1 MNRDMY
7 ELELNDTNHLALQPD
22 NIYIKLKPHQLTSV
36 YKAVEMEKVG
46 FINYRIR
53 GFHSNAQIFCE
64 NSNIVANDEY
74 TNIRIG
80 TNIGILGDTVGYG
93 KTLIALSIVASNKL
107 EDIYINPTFMK
118 NYNNNYIYNYLNV
131 SVSNNLIY
139 RDNEMINTTLIIVP
153 RGPVYIQWEKTIKEN
168 TKLKLLSITNLN
180 FIKSNLPVFNGI
192 NRDEIFRYFEKY
204 DVVLIKNTT
213 LKMLIDNYYN
223 IHLMKSWKR
232 IMIDEAHDIIHK
244 IPQTLNYHYMWLIS
258 GTYTDILKRNY
269 CIYTRGINEIFNE
282 SSINYILVKNNSKF
296 TKNSF
301 VVPEP
306 IEKTYLC
313 KLPSRYSIAKRYL
326 NSSILERINANDF
339 IGAIKELGGKNE
351 TEDNIIELV
360 SKELKRELF
369 NLERE
374 REFYIIQDIPEEDKQ
389 LKLKN
394 INIKI
399 ENQMNKIN
407 DLTDRIKDISSN
419 SCVICMDNVKNPVML
434 ECTHL
439 FCGKCIF
446 EWIQRSNNNRNCPY
460 CRTMITSF
468 EKLTAIVDNKDKELE
483 EEISEDDILTK
494 EDRLLR
500 IIKNKPDGKFL
511 IFTKIDNG
519 FELSKKK
526 MDDNDI
532 KYEFL
537 KGNTAHMMNVLDRF
551 KNGKLNVILLNT
563 QYAGSG
569 IDINYAT
576 DVIIFHSMGVDKQQA
591 IGRAQR
597 VGRNNVL
604 YIHNLC
610 YEDEI

>member
-1 MNRDMY
+1 MNMY
-7 ELELNDTNHLALQPD
+7 ELELNDSNNLALQPD
-22 NIYIKLKPHQLTSV
+22 SINIKLKPHQLTSV
-36 YKAVEMEKVG
+36 YKAIDMERNG

-53 GFHSNAQIFCE
+53 NFHSNVKIFSE
-64 NSNIVANDEY
+64 NSNIVASDEY
-74 TNIRIG
+74 TDIKIG

-107 EDIYINPTFMK
+107 DDIYVNPIFMK
-118 NYNNNYIYNYLNV
+118 NYNSNFIYNYLNV
-131 SVSNNLIY
+131 SVSNNLVY
-139 RDNEMINTTLIIVP
+139 RNNEMINTTLIIVP
-153 RGPVYIQWEKTIKEN
+153 RGPVYMQWEKTIKEN
-168 TKLKLLSITNLN
+168 TNLRLLSITNLN
-180 FIKSNLPVFNGI
+180 YIKANLPAFNGV
-192 NRDEIFRYFEKY
+192 NRDEIYKYFERY
-204 DVVLIKNTT
+204 DIVLIKNTT
-213 LKMLIDNYYN
+213 LKMMIDNYYN
-223 IHLMKSWKR
+223 MYLMKSWKR

-244 IPQTLNYHYMWLIS
+244 IPQHFNYHYMWLIS

-269 CIYTRGINEIFNE
+269 CVYTKGINDIFNE
-282 SSINYILVKNNSKF
+282 SSVNLVLVKNNSKF

-301 VVPEP
+301 MIPEP

-313 KLPSRYSIAKRYL
+313 KLPPKYLIAKRYL
-326 NSSILERINANDF
+326 NNAILEKINANDF

-374 REFYIIQDIPEEDKQ
+374 REFYINQDIPEEDKQ

-399 ENQMNKIN
+399 ENQNNKIN

-439 FCGKCIF
+439 YCGKCIF
-446 EWIQRSNNNRNCPY
+446 EWIQRNNASNCPY
-460 CRTMITSF
+460 CRMQITSF
-468 EKLTAIVDNKDKELE
+468 DKLTAIVDNKEKEDE
-483 EEISEDDILTK
+483 PMEDDILTK
-494 EDRLLR
+494 EDRLLM
-500 IIKNKPDGKFL
+500 IIKKKPDGKFL

-526 MDDNDI
+526 MDENGI

-576 DVIIFHSMGVDKQQA
+576 DVIIFHSMGIDKQQA

-597 VGRNNVL
+597 VGRNKVL